1 MNVDQVDN
9 YNLGNIDLEGVVNN
23 LKEVP
28 DYLQFQNSHANINDF
43 DPTFLG
49 KQNTEEYKDNPSV
62 VIKVRSPYIDDI
74 IKTEH
79 ELLSKKQKK
88 FTFLKKSFISLQTD
102 LLKILDKVNNQKQR
116 RRIHKKF
123 KKMKKKKGKAPKK

>member
-62 VIKVRSPYIDDI
+62 VIKERSPYIDDI